1 MDPFRQRARERGTA
15 FLEGEIEIDHRA
27 AEEQITNRTADEMR
41 PEVLFCGHFFDQI
54 EGAALRSGESIQADQ
69 FLLSDLRSPSS

>member
-1 MDPFRQRARERGTA
+1 
-15 FLEGEIEIDHRA
+15 
-27 AEEQITNRTADEMR
+27 MR